1 MYVCMYVYLK
11 TLLHCAACKF
21 RSRVVSAGPGRI
33 FGYVTFL
40 PSALERRV
48 SGRTGLWTLGA
59 CCSNG
64 SAAGKAV
71 FFFPSLELTLLHRQ
85 KKSIP
90 IRFFLGHCGTISM
103 APVARG

>member
-1 MYVCMYVYLK
+1 MYVCMYVCMHVYLK

-33 FGYVTFL
+33 FVYVTFL

-48 SGRTGLWTLGA
+48 SGRTGLWTQGA
-59 CCSNG
+59 YCSNG

-71 FFFPSLELTLLHRQ
+71 FFFSLFGTNFATQAKKNLFLLGF
-85 KKSIP
+85 SLAIVEP
-90 IRFFLGHCGTISM
+90 
-103 APVARG
+103 